1 MTKKIIALLLFV
13 STITLAQE
21 KILLRLNYEKGDSYT
36 MTMKMAQE
44 MGMGEMTNNMD
55 IQMEYDVTGVS
66 DDTYVP
72 IAGAKMLAPSDKE
85 MIWLVVKGHF
95 AFPEDG
101 SKKEFDALSKEY
113 LDNVINKNEYIKG
126 YYQHGHAWGADR
138 TEYVRAFV
146 IESMGDL
153 DKMGKRSTEFFKEY
167 WSDEAKRKEFGK
179 KMGKYFTGKHGDY
192 IYTSV
197 PELTK

>member
-21 KILLRLNYEKGDSYT
+21 KVLLRLNYEKGDSYT
-36 MTMKMAQE
+36 ITMKMAQE

-153 DKMGKRSTEFFKEY
+153 DKMGKRSTELFKEH
-167 WSDEAKRKEFGK
+167 WSDEDKRKEFGK
-179 KMGKYFTGKHGDY
+179 KRGKYFTGKHGDY

>member
-1 MTKKIIALLLFV
+1 
-13 STITLAQE
+13 
-21 KILLRLNYEKGDSYT
+21 
-36 MTMKMAQE
+36 
-44 MGMGEMTNNMD
+44 
-55 IQMEYDVTGVS
+55 
-66 DDTYVP
+66 
-72 IAGAKMLAPSDKE
+72 MLAPSDKE
-85 MIWLVVKGHF
+85 MICLVVKGHF

-113 LDNVINKNEYIKG
+113 LDNVINKNEYIKV

-138 TEYVRAFV
+138 TEYLRAFV

>member
-21 KILLRLNYEKGDSYT
+21 KVLLRLNYEKGDSYT

>member
-21 KILLRLNYEKGDSYT
+21 KVLLRLNYEKGDSYT
-36 MTMKMAQE
+36 ITMKMAQE